1 MEQDLRMAIETDA
14 ARTDAA
20 QKWVIKDLEI
30 RRAAQTIRHREM
42 LVWAVIAFYTLT
54 LLATFV
60 LFYLAGLGA
69 ISFADNVLIA
79 LSGVLVGEVGVGAVL
94 MQMVKSIFT

>member
-1 MEQDLRMAIETDA
+1 MEQGLRTEIETDA
-14 ARTDAA
+14 S
-20 QKWVIKDLEI
+20 QEWVVRDLEI
-30 RRAAQTIRHREM
+30 RRAAQTIRHRET

-60 LFYLAGLGA
+60 LFYLAGAGIFA
-69 ISFADNVLIA
+69 FADNVLIA

-94 MQMVKSIFT
+94 MQMVKSIFTLP

>member
-1 MEQDLRMAIETDA
+1 MEQHLRTAIDADA
-14 ARTDAA
+14 AHKWAA
-20 QKWVIKDLEI
+20 GDLEI
-30 RRAAQTIRHREM
+30 QRAAQTIRHRET

-60 LFYLAGLGA
+60 LFYLAGSG
-69 ISFADNVLIA
+69 IFSFADNVLIA